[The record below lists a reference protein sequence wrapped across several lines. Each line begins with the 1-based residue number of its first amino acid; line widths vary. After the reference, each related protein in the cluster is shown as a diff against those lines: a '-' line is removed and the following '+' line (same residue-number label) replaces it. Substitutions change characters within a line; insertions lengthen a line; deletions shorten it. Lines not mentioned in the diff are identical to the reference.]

1 MISILQQ
8 VKHEAFSEGY
18 REGRHDMAEW
28 RDMEAAEVA
37 YWDGYKAAAR
47 ENQIHLF
54 VLAAVILLLI
64 LIF

>member
-1 MISILQQ
+1 MISILEQ
-8 VKHEAFSEGY
+8 V
-18 REGRHDMAEW
+18 RQ
-28 RDMEAAEVA
+28 EAAEVA

-54 VLAAVILLLI
+54 VLAAAILLLI